1 MWINCRWRTPGK
13 RVAWRTYIRGAAA
26 RPLTMKAFFSRLSLA
41 EQFLLASFPILL
53 AGTLFIGMWIG
64 DQVEESV
71 THRIGGMTALYV
83 DSFVAKHV
91 QSLVEADD
99 LTPANRSALA
109 ALLADT
115 PLGQRIITLNIWRP
129 DGRVLFSSDPGVEG
143 HTFPVNEGLAAALS
157 GNIFSEISE
166 RSAAEQAKHSQ
177 PMPRVIEMYS
187 PIHAEHLGRI
197 IAVAEFYQA
206 PDDVDREA
214 GIVQRRSWLLLAG
227 IMLAMYLL
235 LSLVVGRGSRMISRQ
250 RRDLSDKIVQLT
262 ALNRQNDLLHER
274 VRRAA
279 ARTTELNERF
289 LQSVSADIHDGA
301 GQDLGFALM
310 RLNSIGDVCSRD
322 GAPPGCLME
331 HARPVRT
338 AVQSALT
345 DLRAISANLKLP
357 DIQHLTLGEIAARA
371 VRGYEQKTATKV
383 TLVNAL
389 PPAVSAPVRVKI
401 TLYRLLQESLA
412 NTFHH
417 ARCEN
422 CRVELKADAQSLT
435 VEVTDDGPGFDLQ
448 AALRKGRL
456 GLAGMRERVE
466 ILGGTFELDS
476 VRGKGTTIR
485 VTLPLVP
492 QAGDDD

>member
-1 MWINCRWRTPGK
+1 
-13 RVAWRTYIRGAAA
+13 
-26 RPLTMKAFFSRLSLA
+26 MKAFFSRLSLA
-41 EQFLLASFPILL
+41 EQFLLVSFPILL
-53 AGTLFIGMWIG
+53 AGTLLIGVWIG
-64 DQVEESV
+64 EQVEESV

-91 QSLVEADD
+91 QSLVDADD
-99 LTPANRSALA
+99 LTPADRSALA

-115 PLGQRIITLNIWRP
+115 PLGQRIITLNIWRR
-129 DGRVLFSSDPGVEG
+129 DGRVLFSSDPGVAG

-166 RSAAEQAKHSQ
+166 RTEAEQAKHGQ

-187 PIHAEHLGRI
+187 PIHADRLGRI

-206 PDDVDREA
+206 PDEVDREA
-214 GIVQRRSWLLLAG
+214 GIVQRRSWLVLAG

-235 LSLVVGRGSRMISRQ
+235 LSLVVGRGSRT
-250 RRDLSDKIVQLT
+250 IV
-262 ALNRQNDLLHER
+262 RLHER

-279 ARTTELNERF
+279 ARTTELNEKF
-289 LQSVSADIHDGA
+289 LQGISADIHDGA

-310 RLNSIGDVCSRD
+310 RLKSMDTCARD

-331 HARPVRT
+331 HLSPVRS

-345 DLRAISANLKLP
+345 DLRALSADLKLP
-357 DIQHLTLGEIAARA
+357 DIRHLSLGEIAARA
-371 VRGYEQKTATKV
+371 VRAYEQKTATVV
-383 TLVNAL
+383 TLVNAM
-389 PPAVSAPVRVKI
+389 PQVSAPVRVKI

-422 CRVELKADAQSLT
+422 CRVDLRGDAQFLT
-435 VEVTDDGPGFDLQ
+435 VEVTDDGPGFDPQ
-448 AALRKGRL
+448 AALNKGRL

-466 ILGGTFELDS
+466 IIGGTFELDTAP
-476 VRGKGTTIR
+476 GKGTAIR
-485 VTLPLVP
+485 VTLPLIH
-492 QAGDDD
+492 QAGDDE

>member
-1 MWINCRWRTPGK
+1 
-13 RVAWRTYIRGAAA
+13 
-26 RPLTMKAFFSRLSLA
+26 MKARFSRLSLA
-41 EQFLLASFPILL
+41 EQFLLVSFPILL

-91 QSLVEADD
+91 QSLVDADD
-99 LTPANRSALA
+99 LTPADRSALA

-115 PLGQRIITLNIWRP
+115 PLGQRIITLNIWRR

-166 RSAAEQAKHSQ
+166 RTETEQAKHGQ

-187 PIHAEHLGRI
+187 PIHADRLGKI

-206 PDDVDREA
+206 PDEVDREA
-214 GIVQRRSWLLLAG
+214 GVVQRRSWLVLAG

-262 ALNRQNDLLHER
+262 ALNEQNGLLHER

-279 ARTTELNERF
+279 ARTTELNEKF
-289 LQSVSADIHDGA
+289 LQSISADIHDGA

-310 RLNSIGDVCSRD
+310 QLKSIGDTCPRD
-322 GAPPGCLME
+322 GAPPGCLRE
-331 HARPVRT
+331 HALPVRT

-389 PPAVSAPVRVKI
+389 SEVTAPVRVKI

-422 CRVELKADAQSLT
+422 CRVELKGDAQSLT

-466 ILGGTFELDS
+466 VLGGTFELDS
-476 VRGKGTTIR
+476 VPGKGTTIR
-485 VTLPLVP
+485 VTLPLVH
-492 QAGDDD
+492 QAGDDE